1 MKPSTGHRTDQHRI
15 PPRLLDAHGR
25 SHPGAPPSG
34 RSAPGR
40 RPSRRVDVGPPGTVT
55 VVAEFR
61 RRRRERGHR
70 SETRT
75 ARRCPRGLSM
85 VRPGT
90 RRYPMSWWMLLV
102 ALGLAG
108 CGPTLATLQRLAP
121 VATAFVQANSGS
133 TLTPPPYRGL
143 DDPTPRRPP
152 GRPPHASPTAGPLG

>member
-1 MKPSTGHRTDQHRI
+1 PRRARALSPGSTAVRPVG
-15 PPRLLDAHGR
+15 
-25 SHPGAPPSG
+25 SG
-34 RSAPGR
+34 TTSI
-40 RPSRRVDVGPPGTVT
+40 RRVDVGPPGTVT

-108 CGPTLATLQRLAP
+108 CGPTLATLQRLVP
-121 VATAFVQANSGS
+121 VATALVPANSGS
-133 TLTPPPYRGL
+133 TLTPPPYPGI